1 MNSYITRELFQ
12 RGLEITLN
20 STAWQKLWTT
30 TRNISDSHWGI
41 LFSPSYLYVHWLANH
56 TKAYTMCINHIQE
69 ELLVFWSLEAQAST
83 VLTFQTVQWIFHK
96 LRNVSLKARKSQVDW
111 SHITFICLSGRCV
124 WVLFLF
130 YYLPFLPFPELVCIH
145 VQCIAHPDEKRLC
158 SGSCLMFLDLVPES
172 WLHLSLRICTISLL

>member
-96 LRNVSLKARKSQVDW
+96 LRNVSLKARKSQEEW
-111 SHITFICLSGRCV
+111 SHITFIFICSSGRCV

-130 YYLPFLPFPELVCIH
+130 YYLPFLPFPELVCALYTRATH
-145 VQCIAHPDEKRLC
+145 STPWWEKALFRCLPGLPRL
-158 SGSCLMFLDLVPES
+158 GT
-172 WLHLSLRICTISLL
+172 RILTASAT